1 LQLINVCGIGPDV
14 NGVDGRFMKNVG
26 YHEIVVHV
34 DVFAVG
40 AEDGGGIIE
49 GREHVGF
56 GDKAVSQ
63 ILNLFLSWSSFTDD
77 VEEM

>member
-1 LQLINVCGIGPDV
+1 LWHWTGRQW
-14 NGVDGRFMKNVG
+14 NGWQIRENAGH
-26 YHEIVVHV
+26 HEIVVHV
-34 DVFAVG
+34 DVFMVG

-56 GDKAVSQ
+56 RDKVVSQ
-63 ILNLFLSWSSFTDD
+63 ILLNLFLSWSSLPDD

>member
-1 LQLINVCGIGPDV
+1 
-14 NGVDGRFMKNVG
+14 M
-26 YHEIVVHV
+26 
-34 DVFAVG
+34 VG

-56 GDKAVSQ
+56 RDKVVSQ
-63 ILNLFLSWSSFTDD
+63 ILLNLFLSWSSLPDD